1 MELQAEVHD
10 LMCKTPRQ
18 DRYKIP
24 AAAVC
29 PAAPRK
35 KAAAAVCIIA
45 PKDGYFRPPD
55 LEVFFAVASR
65 RRGAESFS

>member
-1 MELQAEVHD
+1 MELQAEGHD
-10 LMCKTPRQ
+10 HMCKTPRQ
-18 DRYKIP
+18 DRHKIP

-35 KAAAAVCIIA
+35 KAAAVCIIA

-55 LEVFFAVASR
+55 LELFFAVASR